1 MVVVTAGT
9 AGPHKVLLISGKQS
23 SVSQPGYNRPISVV
37 LPSSSSPASSD
48 SDSNSSTGPPI
59 RKRQRLTHLSPE
71 EKALRRK
78 LKNRVA
84 AQTARDRKKAKM
96 GELEQQVL
104 ELELENQKLHIENRL
119 LREKSSGLLTEN
131 EELRQR
137 LGLDTLDS
145 KETVQSLLSNGNEA
159 GLGIGSSE
167 SAALRLRVS
176 AAGAGPAVP
185 KSEDF
190 SMDTDGSDTTDH
202 ESDLLMGIL
211 DILDPELFLKSCE
224 EECQEPQVL
233 LVGGGDPIPAT
244 TPASLGA
251 PSIKLEAL
259 NELIHFDHIYT
270 KPVEV
275 VGDGGQRDDDEESD
289 DEYEEE
295 EEEEEEEEAEIEEKS
310 VEAAFDV
317 ADVVVVVEEETVC
330 VKDEPE
336 EVVIP
341 SCDAQSAVDD
351 FFSGASPPALGGLDK
366 EACLADTYSDSGY
379 EGSPSPF
386 SDMSSS
392 LCSESTWDDM
402 FANELFP
409 QLI

>member
-9 AGPHKVLLISGKQS
+9 GVPHKVLLISGKQCS
-23 SVSQPGYNRPISVV
+23 SASGSQAVYNRPISVV
-37 LPSSSSPASSD
+37 LPSCSSPASSD
-48 SDSNSSTGPPI
+48 SESNSSAGPPI

-96 GELEQQVL
+96 GDLEQQVI

-131 EELRQR
+131 IELRQR

-145 KETVQSLLSNGNEA
+145 KEEVQSLLSIGNDV

-167 SAALRLRVS
+167 SAALRLY
-176 AAGAGPAVP
+176 
-185 KSEDF
+185 D
-190 SMDTDGSDTTDH
+190 

-224 EECQEPQVL
+224 QECQEPEEL
-233 LVGGGDPIPAT
+233 LVGGGNPVPPAT
-244 TPASLGA
+244 PATLGA
-251 PSIKLEAL
+251 SPVKLEAL

-270 KPVEV
+270 KPVEEV
-275 VGDGGQRDDDEESD
+275 SIGQCSDPESD
-289 DEYEEE
+289 TENIDE
-295 EEEEEEEEAEIEEKS
+295 ATLS
-310 VEAAFDV
+310 VI
-317 ADVVVVVEEETVC
+317 DVVVLEEETVC

-336 EVVIP
+336 EVVIL
-341 SCDAQSAVDD
+341 SCDSHSQVDD
-351 FFSGASPPALGGLDK
+351 FFSETPSPALSGLDK

-379 EGSPSPF
+379 EGSLSPF
-386 SDMSSS
+386 SDMSSP
-392 LCSESTWDDM
+392 LCSESTWEDM

-409 QLI
+409 QLISV

>member
-1 MVVVTAGT
+1 MVVVTAGS

-23 SVSQPGYNRPISVV
+23 GLSQVGYNRPISVL
-37 LPSSSSPASSD
+37 LPPSSPASSD
-48 SDSNSSTGPPI
+48 SDSNSSAGPPV

-119 LREKSSGLLTEN
+119 LLEKSSGLLNEN

-145 KETVQSLLSNGNEA
+145 KEEVQSLLSNGNDT

-167 SAALRLRVS
+167 CSTQATCAS

-190 SMDTDGSDTTDH
+190 SMDTDDPDTTDN

-224 EECQEPQVL
+224 QECEEPQVL
-233 LVGGGDPIPAT
+233 LVGGGDALPAAS
-244 TPASLGA
+244 PAPLGA
-251 PSIKLEAL
+251 PPIKLEAL

-270 KPVEV
+270 KAVEEV
-275 VGDGGQRDDDEESD
+275 DGSGGQCDGWESDTEDEE
-289 DEYEEE
+289 DED
-295 EEEEEEEEAEIEEKS
+295 EKRRD
-310 VEAAFDV
+310 EAAASSLVDE
-317 ADVVVVVEEETVC
+317 DVVVVVEEETVC

-336 EVVIP
+336 EVVIH
-341 SCDAQSAVDD
+341 SCDAHSPLDD
-351 FFSGASPPALGGLDK
+351 FFCGGSAPALSSLDK
-366 EACLADTYSDSGY
+366 EPCLADTYSDSGY

-386 SDMSSS
+386 SDMSSP

>member
-9 AGPHKVLLISGKQS
+9 GGAHKVLLISGKQS
-23 SVSQPGYNRPISVV
+23 GSSSGSQTTAFSRPISVV
-37 LPSSSSPASSD
+37 LPASQVSSD
-48 SDSNSSTGPPI
+48 SDSNTSVGPPV

-96 GELEQQVL
+96 GELEQQVI

-119 LREKSSGLLTEN
+119 LREKTSGLLTEN

-145 KETVQSLLSNGNEA
+145 KTKVQALLSNGNDTD
-159 GLGIGSSE
+159 LGIGSSE
-167 SAALRLRVS
+167 SAVLRLRVS

-185 KSEDF
+185 KSENF
-190 SMDTDGSDTTDH
+190 TMATDCPDSTDN
-202 ESDLLMGIL
+202 ESDLLLGIL
-211 DILDPELFLKSCE
+211 DILDPELFLKSYEQVCE
-224 EECQEPQVL
+224 EPQVL
-233 LVGGGDPIPAT
+233 LVGGGDPV
-244 TPASLGA
+244 PASPPASVGA
-251 PSIKLEAL
+251 PSVKLETL

-270 KPVEV
+270 KPVEEV
-275 VGDGGQRDDDEESD
+275 SDMESGADETIDEEASFT
-289 DEYEEE
+289 EVTE
-295 EEEEEEEEAEIEEKS
+295 
-310 VEAAFDV
+310 
-317 ADVVVVVEEETVC
+317 VVVEEETVC

-341 SCDAQSAVDD
+341 TCNDHSQVDD
-351 FFSGASPPALGGLDK
+351 LFSGASSPAFGQLEK
-366 EACLADTYSDSGY
+366 ETLLADTYSDSGY

-386 SDMSSS
+386 SDM
-392 LCSESTWDDM
+392 CSESSWEDM

-409 QLI
+409 QLISV